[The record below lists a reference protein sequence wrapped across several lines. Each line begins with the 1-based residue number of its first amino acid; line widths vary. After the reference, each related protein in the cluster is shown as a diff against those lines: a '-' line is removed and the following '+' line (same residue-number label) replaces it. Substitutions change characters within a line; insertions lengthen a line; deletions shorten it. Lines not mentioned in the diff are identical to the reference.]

1 MASVTDLEN
10 LVKASFSSFVVL
22 LKVVGTTE
30 NQLVAADDSSSKRV
44 LFLVAL
50 VALATVFVVA
60 VVAFRKGSLIQED
73 GKESVKERNLEE
85 GTSAVLSATLL
96 VILEREE
103 RENQEEVGVEVGVAG
118 VLAVVFVDKA

>member
-85 GTSAVLSATLL
+85 GTGRALSATLL